1 MRLGGAIV
9 CAIVLAL
16 APLQALAWTV
26 DDTFQALYDAHV
38 NTGVPYA
45 RLYRIVGCETGQ
57 TFNPH
62 VVGDHGNS
70 WGPVQFNKYGGE
82 LPRFYAR
89 GYTDVYNPYEAI
101 DYLANAI
108 MEGRASAWTCR

>member
-1 MRLGGAIV
+1 MRWRALIAGVA
-9 CAIVLAL
+9 LAL
-16 APLQALAWTV
+16 APIGAHAWTTDDTYQALWEAS
-26 DDTFQALYDAHV
+26 V
-38 NTGVPYA
+38 NTGVPHS
-45 RLYRIVGCETGQ
+45 RLYRIVGCETGY

-62 VVGDHGNS
+62 KVGDHGDS

-89 GYTDVYNPYEAI
+89 GYTDVFNPYEAI

-108 MEGRASAWTCR
+108 LEGRASAWSCR